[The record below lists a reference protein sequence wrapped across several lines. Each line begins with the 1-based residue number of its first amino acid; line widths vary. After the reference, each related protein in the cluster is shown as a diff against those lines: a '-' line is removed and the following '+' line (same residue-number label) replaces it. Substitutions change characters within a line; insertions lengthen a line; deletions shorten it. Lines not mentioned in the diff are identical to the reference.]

1 MKGKQ
6 MDVTCQPSV
15 PGPSVNLSFASPI
28 SDDAKFTIDY
38 KGTPMKPLPPVNKSS
53 IKQSIFVVERNRAPT
68 LPDNELICDEELVEE
83 LISPNISQ
91 FPTSTKHD
99 DLCHL
104 PVFNQE
110 MIRNESERFG
120 PISDISL
127 FEQKLRSDEKTEC
140 REYDEFIRCGFNYD
154 DFGQRLD
161 SRFEL
166 EVEYETF
173 REDTPDDMDMDENCR
188 PNDLPTFKFPKKSA
202 FVSQEIPPELDVFD
216 IRKVSIERN
225 LIRESAVC
233 VKNRLGNYKLKQ
245 ASPTKGLLKPEP
257 CFNDDGYFT
266 FRRVS
271 IGHTDQRSSMYSTSS
286 INEKLSRLNI
296 NACKTTFVDN
306 SSRFSKNNRTPESLS
321 KMSPM
326 LKRTYSK
333 LIEKTNIMK

>member
-6 MDVTCQPSV
+6 IDASCHPSV

-28 SDDAKFTIDY
+28 SDDTKFTIDY
-38 KGTPMKPLPPVNKSS
+38 KRTPMKPLPSVHNSS
-53 IKQSIFVVERNRAPT
+53 IKQSIFVVERNRVST
-68 LPDNELICDEELVEE
+68 LPDNELICDEELVED
-83 LISPNISQ
+83 LISPDISQ
-91 FPTSTKHD
+91 LPDSTKHD
-99 DLCHL
+99 YLCHL

-173 REDTPDDMDMDENCR
+173 REDTPDDMDMDENCT
-188 PNDLPTFKFPKKSA
+188 PNDLPTFKFPKKSV
-202 FVSQEIPPELDVFD
+202 FGSQEIPPKLDVFD
-216 IRKVSIERN
+216 VRKVNIERN
-225 LIRESAVC
+225 LTRDSAVY
-233 VKNRLGNYKLKQ
+233 VKNRLSNYNPKQ
-245 ASPTKGLLKPEP
+245 ASASKGLLKPDP

-271 IGHTDQRSSMYSTSS
+271 IGHTDQRSSMYSASS
-286 INEKLSRLNI
+286 IKEKLSKLNI
-296 NACKTTFVDN
+296 NASKTTYVDN
-306 SSRFSKNNRTPESLS
+306 SSRFSKDKRTPESLS

-333 LIEKTNIMK
+333 LFEKTNTMK